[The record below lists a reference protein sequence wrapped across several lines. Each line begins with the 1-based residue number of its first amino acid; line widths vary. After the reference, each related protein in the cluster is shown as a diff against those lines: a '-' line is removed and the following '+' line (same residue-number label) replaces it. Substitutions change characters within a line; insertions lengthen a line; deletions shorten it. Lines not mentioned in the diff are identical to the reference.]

1 MEHNM
6 KLAHLALG
14 TAIVMVSGCSTML
27 TEDVHRINVSSSKA
41 NLQLEV
47 DGATQ
52 TVPGIIEVKKEN
64 KNKTLKVTT
73 AGCEQDIALNKEV
86 EPTFFVNL
94 LSGGAFGST
103 TDYSTEKMWRYQDS
117 VNITCAQ

>member
-1 MEHNM
+1 M
-6 KLAHLALG
+6 KLAHLAPG

-94 LSGGAFGST
+94 LSGCLLYTSDAA
-103 TDYSTEKMWRYQDS
+103 DE
-117 VNITCAQ
+117 